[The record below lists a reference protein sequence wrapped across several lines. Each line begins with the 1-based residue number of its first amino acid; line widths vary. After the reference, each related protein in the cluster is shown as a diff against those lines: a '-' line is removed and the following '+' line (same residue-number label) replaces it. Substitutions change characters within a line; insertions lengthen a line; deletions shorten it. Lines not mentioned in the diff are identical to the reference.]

1 MTIQQMLLG
10 TASGDV
16 PFDYEFNNEVHYGNG
31 SAGSGGTQNYHTT
44 GDGTMPAISLGSA
57 IQNWDMFFEA
67 YISTADMAADYNDWV
82 ICTDGYNDTNGFL
95 LGFYDNNV
103 NGEMSIAHPDGAYE
117 FYTQYALPAD
127 QWNYVKLEWRG
138 GSTFKIWQKSS
149 ANASYT
155 NRYSVT
161 HNGTSQ
167 IVYSA
172 TNWNFIVIGQGA
184 GFSGQGY
191 FQNQFYGKIRNFGL
205 KINANVRNL

>member
-1 MTIQQMLLG
+1 
-10 TASGDV
+10 
-16 PFDYEFNNEVHYGNG
+16 
-31 SAGSGGTQNYHTT
+31 
-44 GDGTMPAISLGSA
+44 MPAISLGSA
-57 IQNWDMFFEA
+57 IQNWDMFFET

-103 NGEMSIAHPDGAYE
+103 TGEMSIAHPDGAYE

-184 GFSGQGY
+184 GSSGQGY